1 MRLLTD
7 GKVMVMIIGDRP
19 EVEPVPLFL
28 EQVSNEM
35 DWELQ
40 NPNIKS
46 LKQIQIK
53 WPYLFDKKNLAY
65 IPNLKFVEPD
75 FKLYDLDVIDYSNG
89 ISKNRPHFLDYLT
102 ELNSVENDDI
112 DNDDDDKDL
121 EQIIANLKR

>member
-53 WPYLFDKKNLAY
+53 WPKSTTQA
-65 IPNLKFVEPD
+65 
-75 FKLYDLDVIDYSNG
+75 
-89 ISKNRPHFLDYLT
+89 
-102 ELNSVENDDI
+102 NS
-112 DNDDDDKDL
+112 
-121 EQIIANLKR
+121 

>member
-7 GKVMVMIIGDRP
+7 GKVMVMIVGDRP

-28 EQVSNEM
+28 EQVSNDM

-46 LKQIQIK
+46 LKQIQTK
-53 WPYLFDKKNLAY
+53 WPYLFDKKNLLY
-65 IPNLKFVEPD
+65 IPNLKFVEPN
-75 FKLYDLDVIDYSNG
+75 FKLYDLDVINYSNG
-89 ISKNRPHFLDYLT
+89 MSKNRPHFLDYLT
-102 ELNSVENDDI
+102 ELDTSETDI
-112 DNDDDDKDL
+112 DDDSYDKEL